1 MFVGEQLQMATFRR
15 DQVKTEI
22 SGANVGGKMETAP
35 LKAIV
40 PPDKSD
46 GRKRLRLA
54 EVVGGSSG

>member
-1 MFVGEQLQMATFRR
+1 MFVGEQLRMAIFRR

-22 SGANVGGKMETAP
+22 SVANVGGKMETAP

-46 GRKRLRLA
+46 GRRRLRFEEA
-54 EVVGGSSG
+54 VGGSSG

>member
-1 MFVGEQLQMATFRR
+1 MAIFRR

-22 SGANVGGKMETAP
+22 SVANVGGKRETAP

-46 GRKRLRLA
+46 GRRRLRFEEA
-54 EVVGGSSG
+54 VGGSSG